1 MEQLFNSSRT
11 QPIKMMLLGAGEL
24 GKEVVIEAQRLGV
37 TVVAVDRY
45 PEAPAMHVADDS
57 EVVDMT
63 DAKQLRSVIERH
75 QPDLV
80 VPEIEAIATS
90 VLVELE
96 QQGQRVVPTA
106 TAAHLTMDR
115 EGIRKLAAEEL
126 EVVTSPYEFVDDRE
140 AFLKAVD
147 RIGLPCVVK
156 PVMSSSGKG
165 QSTIK
170 TAEDIDA
177 AWELSQ
183 SAGRTGAGRVIVE
196 GFVKFDFEITL
207 LTVRHVDG
215 TSFCEPIGHRQ
226 EAGDYQE
233 SWQPQPM
240 TDVSM
245 AKAREIAKKV
255 TDALGGYGVF
265 GVELFIRGD
274 EVIFSEVSPRPH
286 DTGMVTMISQDLSQ
300 FALHVRAI
308 LGLPI
313 PTIEHIGPSASYVI
327 TGEGQGHHPT
337 FSQVAE
343 ALRHKGSQVRL
354 FGKPEIN
361 GKRRLGVCLA
371 TARSMTSA
379 RKKAAEMAATIQVH
393 IHPE

>member
-63 DAKQLRSVIERH
+63 DAKQLRQVIERH

-140 AFLKAVD
+140 SFLKAVD
-147 RIGLPCVVK
+147 CIGMPCVVK
-156 PVMSSSGKG
+156 PIMSSSGKG

-170 TAEDIDA
+170 TTDN
-177 AWELSQ
+177 
-183 SAGRTGAGRVIVE
+183 RVNVSKTKKCANFTKKI
-196 GFVKFDFEITL
+196 FDFN
-207 LTVRHVDG
+207 
-215 TSFCEPIGHRQ
+215 
-226 EAGDYQE
+226 
-233 SWQPQPM
+233 
-240 TDVSM
+240 
-245 AKAREIAKKV
+245 
-255 TDALGGYGVF
+255 
-265 GVELFIRGD
+265 FI
-274 EVIFSEVSPRPH
+274 
-286 DTGMVTMISQDLSQ
+286 
-300 FALHVRAI
+300 
-308 LGLPI
+308 
-313 PTIEHIGPSASYVI
+313 
-327 TGEGQGHHPT
+327 
-337 FSQVAE
+337 
-343 ALRHKGSQVRL
+343 
-354 FGKPEIN
+354 
-361 GKRRLGVCLA
+361 
-371 TARSMTSA
+371 
-379 RKKAAEMAATIQVH
+379 
-393 IHPE
+393 